1 MGADEPPRL
10 ASEMI
15 LARPPSRP
23 TVRVFLLMLVLG
35 AALGGCGRRGRLE
48 PPPTP
53 ESIAA
58 AEKAKDS
65 KTGVHKR
72 APNPPIRAPDRPFLL
87 DPIL

>member
-1 MGADEPPRL
+1 M
-10 ASEMI
+10 
-15 LARPPSRP
+15 ARPLSRSA
-23 TVRVFLLMLVLG
+23 VRAAILVLAVGTSLG
-35 AALGGCGRRGRLE
+35 ACGRRGRLE

-65 KTGVHKR
+65 KSGIHKR
-72 APNPPIRAPDRPFLL
+72 APNPQIRAPQQPFVL

>member
-1 MGADEPPRL
+1 MSRVRSL
-10 ASEMI
+10 TI
-15 LARPPSRP
+15 AR
-23 TVRVFLLMLVLG
+23 TALLTFAIG

-58 AEKAKDS
+58 AEKDKDTKS
-65 KTGVHKR
+65 GIQKR
-72 APNPPIRAPDRPFLL
+72 PPNPPIRVPTRPFVL

>member
-1 MGADEPPRL
+1 M
-10 ASEMI
+10 
-15 LARPPSRP
+15 ARPPSRSA
-23 TVRVFLLMLVLG
+23 VRAVILVLAVGTSLG
-35 AALGGCGRRGRLE
+35 ACGRRGRLE

-65 KTGVHKR
+65 KSGIHKR
-72 APNPPIRAPDRPFLL
+72 APNPPIRAPQQPFVL

>member
-1 MGADEPPRL
+1 M
-10 ASEMI
+10 
-15 LARPPSRP
+15 ARPHSPSALRAI
-23 TVRVFLLMLVLG
+23 LLMLVVG

-65 KTGVHKR
+65 KSGLHKR
-72 APNPPIRAPDRPFLL
+72 PPNPPIRAPNQPFLL

>member
-1 MGADEPPRL
+1 MSRVP
-10 ASEMI
+10 SEMI
-15 LARPPSRP
+15 LARPPIVSAFRAA
-23 TVRVFLLMLVLG
+23 VLVLCLG
-35 AALGGCGRRGRLE
+35 ALLAGCGRRGRLE

-65 KTGVHKR
+65 KTGIHKR
-72 APNPPIRAPDRPFLL
+72 VPNPPIRAPNQPFIL

>member
-1 MGADEPPRL
+1 MCAAECSRP

-23 TVRVFLLMLVLG
+23 AVRVVLLMLVLG
-35 AALGGCGRRGRLE
+35 AGLGGCGRRGRLE

-65 KTGVHKR
+65 KSGIHKR
-72 APNPPIRAPDRPFLL
+72 VPNPPIRAPDQPFLL

>member
-1 MGADEPPRL
+1 M
-10 ASEMI
+10 
-15 LARPPSRP
+15 ARPPSPSALRA
-23 TVRVFLLMLVLG
+23 VILVLAVG
-35 AALGGCGRRGRLE
+35 ASLGACGRRGRLE

-65 KTGVHKR
+65 KSGLHKR
-72 APNPPIRAPDRPFLL
+72 APNPPIRPPQQSFVL

>member
-1 MGADEPPRL
+1 MFPSHRVPP
-10 ASEMI
+10 EMI
-15 LARPPSRP
+15 LARPTPVPVLRA
-23 TVRVFLLMLVLG
+23 LLLVLLVG
-35 AALGGCGRRGRLE
+35 TALGGCGRRGRLE

-65 KTGVHKR
+65 KTGLHKR
-72 APNPPIRAPDRPFLL
+72 VPNPPIRAPDRPFVL